1 MIIQNLYNI
10 ILLIAAGANITM
22 GCALLAGNS
31 SYGDYTVYR
40 RSRLLT
46 ALTFLIFA
54 AGFIAHC
61 RLGWRATWPAGASAL
76 SVSYFHMAAVLFGW
90 SHISLL
96 NPNYLTRR
104 IVVRD
109 IVILVVGIIAYW
121 TVATCSSLVTFH
133 FSLLIFFLHAL
144 YISYIFYHTLVR
156 VRVMTGQLPQSD
168 DNARWWTDDNRTMV
182 MRFQRSIRV
191 SCHLIII
198 FGLGSIVVTAAFP
211 NEQWP
216 YIILMALGIAVF
228 CYIYY
233 GLTNYGTV
241 IEAGTNATEDVA
253 EGKRSQRRLVITLA
267 FMMTALTALADSE
280 VVSYIDADGT
290 SNSHSAT
297 ILAGGTSTTTHGA
310 GWYVVI
316 TDVTYTGQLQ
326 FTGDVCLILCDG
338 ATITV
343 SSGATNALQVD
354 GNLTIYAQ
362 SGGSGALKT
371 NTTYNVSGI
380 HANNNGH
387 ITINGGHVT
396 TQSGNGPGIS
406 ASGNGSITIHGGNV
420 ETNCTNDHGLRA
432 KYITLGWRNAADRIK
447 VKKYELEGGG
457 ALAVATGKI
466 FTDGNG
472 ATYSGTL
479 NSTEIAAIAGETL
492 QPYGIMLTA
501 NQNGS
506 DYWTSFY
513 SGTQSYCADATV
525 YTAAVSGNKVNLTE
539 VEGGV
544 IPAGNAVLL
553 KAAVT
558 PVTLQLNDAAA
569 STLSDNELKGGATV
583 EAGKTAYTLA
593 AEGGVLGFYKFA
605 GAALNPN
612 RAHLEVATTLAPAYL
627 GFDENTT
634 AINEHESHESH
645 ELSGEW
651 YDLQGRRIAN
661 GQKLT
666 AKGLYIVNGKKVKK

>member
-10 ILLIAAGANITM
+10 ILLIAAAVNITM

-54 AGFIAHC
+54 AGFIAHS

-76 SVSYFHMAAVLFGW
+76 SVSYFHAAAVLFGW

-109 IVILVVGIIAYW
+109 IVILIVGIIAYW
-121 TVATCSSLVTFH
+121 TAATSFSLVTFH
-133 FSLLIFFLHAL
+133 FSLLVFFLHAL

-156 VRVMTGQLPQSD
+156 VCVMTGRLPQSD
-168 DNARWWTDDNRTMV
+168 DNARWWTDDNRKMV
-182 MRFQRSIRV
+182 MRFQRS
-191 SCHLIII
+191 
-198 FGLGSIVVTAAFP
+198 
-211 NEQWP
+211 WP

-253 EGKRSQRRLVITLA
+253 EGKRSHQRLVLTLA
-267 FMMTALTALADSE
+267 LMMTALTAWADSE
-280 VVSYIDADGT
+280 DVSYIDADGT
-290 SNSHSAT
+290 SNSQSAT
-297 ILAGGTSTTTHGA
+297 ILAGSTSPTTLDA
-310 GWYVVI
+310 GWYAVKEN
-316 TDVTYTGQLQ
+316 VTYNGQLK
-326 FTGDVCLILCDG
+326 FNGDVCLILCDG

-343 SSGATNALQVD
+343 SSGSTNALQVE

-362 SGGSGALKT
+362 SSGSGVLET
-371 NTTYNVSGI
+371 NTTYTASGI

-387 ITINGGHVT
+387 ITINGGHIT
-396 TQSGNGPGIS
+396 TQTTNGPGIS
-406 ASGNGSITIHGGNV
+406 ASGSGSITIHGGSV
-420 ETNCTNDHGLRA
+420 ETNCSSNHGLRA
-432 KYITLGWRNAADRIK
+432 KYITLGWRNTADRIK

-457 ALAVATGKI
+457 VLAVAADKV

-472 ATYSGTL
+472 ATYNGTL

-492 QPYGIMLTA
+492 TPYGITLTA
-501 NQNGS
+501 NPHG
-506 DYWTSFY
+506 DGYWTTFY
-513 SGTQSYCADATV
+513 SGTQSYRADATV
-525 YTAAVSGNKVNLTE
+525 YTAAVNGNKVNLTD
-539 VEGGV
+539 VGGGV

-553 KAAVT
+553 KAAAT
-558 PVTLQLNDAAA
+558 PVILQLNDAAA

-583 EAGKTAYTLA
+583 EAGNTAYTLA
-593 AEGGVLGFYKFA
+593 AEGGVLGFYKFV

-612 RAHLEVATTLAPAYL
+612 RAHLEVTRTLSPEYL

-634 AINEHESHESH
+634 DCWFTLDGRK
-645 ELSGEW
+645 LSG
-651 YDLQGRRIAN
+651 
-661 GQKLT
+661 KPT
-666 AKGLYIVNGKKVKK
+666 KKGIYIYKGKKVKR

>member
-10 ILLIAAGANITM
+10 ILLIAASVNITM

-54 AGFIAHC
+54 AGFIAHS

-76 SVSYFHMAAVLFGW
+76 SVSYFHVAAVLFGW

-121 TVATCSSLVTFH
+121 TAATSFSLVTFH
-133 FSLLIFFLHAL
+133 CSLLIFFLHAL

-156 VRVMTGQLPQSD
+156 VRIMTGRLPQSD
-168 DNARWWTDDNRTMV
+168 DNARWWTDDNRKMV

-211 NEQWP
+211 TEQWP

-253 EGKRSQRRLVITLA
+253 EGKRSHQRLVLTLA
-267 FMMTALTALADSE
+267 LMMTALTAWADSE
-280 VVSYIDADGT
+280 DVSYIDADGT
-290 SNSHSAT
+290 SNSQSAT
-297 ILAGGTSTTTHGA
+297 ILAGSTSPTTLDA
-310 GWYVVI
+310 GWYAVKEN
-316 TDVTYTGQLQ
+316 VTYNGQLK
-326 FTGDVCLILCDG
+326 FNGDVCLILCDG
-338 ATITV
+338 ATITA
-343 SSGATNALQVD
+343 SSGSTNALQVE

-362 SGGSGALKT
+362 SSGSGVLET
-371 NTTYNVSGI
+371 NTTYTASGI

-387 ITINGGHVT
+387 ITINGGHIT
-396 TQSGNGPGIS
+396 TQTTNGPGIS

-420 ETNCTNDHGLRA
+420 ETNCTSDHGLRA
-432 KYITLGWRNAADRIK
+432 KYITLGWRNTADRIK

-457 ALAVATGKI
+457 VLAVAAGKV

-472 ATYSGTL
+472 ATYNGTL

-492 QPYGIMLTA
+492 TPYGITLTA
-501 NQNGS
+501 NPHG
-506 DYWTSFY
+506 DGYWTTFY
-513 SGTQSYCADATV
+513 SGTQSYRADATV
-525 YTAAVSGNKVNLTE
+525 YTAAVNGNKVNLTD
-539 VEGGV
+539 VGGGV
-544 IPAGNAVLL
+544 ISAGNAVLL
-553 KAAVT
+553 KAAAT
-558 PVTLQLNDAAA
+558 PVILQLNDAAA

-583 EAGKTAYTLA
+583 EAGNTAYTLA
-593 AEGGVLGFYKFA
+593 AEGGVLGFYKFV

-612 RAHLEVATTLAPAYL
+612 RAHLEVTTTLAPEYL

-634 AINEHESHESH
+634 EVGTLNIERGTLNDDSWFTLDGRK
-645 ELSGEW
+645 LSG
-651 YDLQGRRIAN
+651 
-661 GQKLT
+661 KPT
-666 AKGLYIVNGKKVKK
+666 KKGIYIYKGKKVKR